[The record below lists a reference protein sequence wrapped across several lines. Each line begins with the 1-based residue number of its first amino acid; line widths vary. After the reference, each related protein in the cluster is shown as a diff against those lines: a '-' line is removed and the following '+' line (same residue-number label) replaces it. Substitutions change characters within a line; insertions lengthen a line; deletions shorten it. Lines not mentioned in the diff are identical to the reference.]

1 MLDQL
6 FRRWLNRDN
15 PIISLLRSVP
25 LFQELNR
32 RELQEVAQLLEMRK
46 FKADEVVFE
55 QGAPGRG
62 VYVVISGCVDVI
74 QKDEE
79 DGEKI
84 LLAQSVPGSFFGEI
98 ALLDDAPRTASAF
111 VTEDAELALF
121 PRNALLMLA
130 EQRPHLGV
138 KIAIQ
143 LSQMIAERLRRT
155 NRSLRVARDDLA
167 AKQSVDEEGES

>member
-6 FRRWLNRDN
+6 FRRWLNRDT
-15 PIISLLRSVP
+15 PMISQLRSVP

-32 RELQEVAQLLEMRK
+32 RELQEVAQLLELRNYQ
-46 FKADEVVFE
+46 AGDVVFE
-55 QGAPGRG
+55 QGVSGTG
-62 VYVVISGCVDVI
+62 VYVVISGCVEVI

-79 DGEKI
+79 DAEKL
-84 LLAQSVPGSFFGEI
+84 LLAKSEQGSFFGET
-98 ALLDDAPRTASAF
+98 ALLDDAPRTASAV

-121 PRNALLMLA
+121 PRDALLMLA

-143 LSQMIAERLRRT
+143 LSQVIAERLRRT
-155 NRSLRVARDDLA
+155 NRSLRVARDELA
-167 AKQSVDEEGES
+167 AKHEEDES